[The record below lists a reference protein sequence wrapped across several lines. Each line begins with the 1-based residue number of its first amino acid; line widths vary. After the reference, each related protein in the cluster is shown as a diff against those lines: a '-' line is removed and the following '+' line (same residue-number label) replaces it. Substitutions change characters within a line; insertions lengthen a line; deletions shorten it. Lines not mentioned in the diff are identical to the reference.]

1 MLKSR
6 VGGYLVSYTVGT
18 LYMLAYLATHELRH
32 GSQMHQAL
40 TG

>member
-18 LYMLAYLATHELRH
+18 LYMLAYLATHELRQ
-32 GSQMHQAL
+32 GRQAL
-40 TG
+40 AAG